1 MNKYLVL
8 MIIAGVIV
16 LLNIFVHLDNF
27 MPKNIAT
34 IISGFFWVL
43 CIYSFIKF
51 STSKGY

>member
-8 MIIAGVIV
+8 MIISGVIV
-16 LLNIFVHLDNF
+16 LFNIFVHLENF

-34 IISGFFWVL
+34 IISGFSWLL

-51 STSKGY
+51 LTSKGH